1 MNVSSLKKYYR
12 SLGKNNMA
20 NYAGVIVDISLEK
33 LDRVFD
39 YKIPA
44 HLENVIRPGV
54 QVWIPFGMGNRKI
67 KGFVVSLSD
76 TCAYEES
83 KVKEISGVCEGA
95 IPVEGQLIELAA
107 WMRDRYGCTMNQAMK
122 TVIPVK
128 NKVKEQTKVLISLTA
143 DTGTVENYISANKR
157 CKARV
162 RVLQT
167 LATKGTLEKEKLL
180 EEAATTAATLKELQ
194 EAGLISLQSETIYR
208 LPKIARE
215 EKKNITLNTE
225 QQTILDT
232 FADDLAEGH
241 CCNYLLHGVTGSG
254 KTEVYMGMIAQVLE
268 GKKQAIVLIPEIALT
283 FQTVMRF
290 YGRFGEK
297 VSVIHSK
304 MSAGERYDQMERAKK
319 GEISIMIGPRSA
331 VFTPFQNLG
340 MIIIDEE
347 HEGSYKSETTPKYHA
362 REVAKKRC
370 EMSGATMVLGSA
382 TPSVES
388 YFKTCNGEMK
398 LLKLSNRINDQK
410 LADVQV
416 VDLRKEL
423 KEGNRSVI
431 SRRLHVQMQN
441 ALEKNQQ
448 IMLFLNRRGHTG
460 FISCRSCGKVL
471 KCPHCD
477 VSLTLHRDN
486 KMRCHYCGYEQYSVK
501 NCPECGS
508 PYIGGFR
515 AGTQAIEEV
524 VKKEF
529 PKARILRMDMDTTR
543 KKGNYEAI
551 LESFAKKEA
560 DILIGTQ
567 MIVKGH
573 DFPSVTLVG
582 VLLADLSLHASDYMA
597 AERTFQLLTQAVGRA
612 GRGND
617 PGNAVI
623 QTYQPEH
630 YAVQSAAAQNYES
643 FYELE
648 IAYRDLMSYPPM
660 SGMLAMLLQSED
672 QELLEAQAEKI
683 KTGILEMEI
692 PLLRVTGPTPAV
704 ISKLSDIYRR
714 VIYLKHEDTK
724 ELYRVREMIDL
735 AVKNE
740 TISKEIRVEFDENPL
755 YAY

>member
-1 MNVSSLKKYYR
+1 
-12 SLGKNNMA
+12 MA
-20 NYAGVIVDISLEK
+20 KYAGVIVDISLEK

-39 YKIPA
+39 YKVPA
-44 HLENVIRPGV
+44 YLEGILHPGM
-54 QVWIPFGMGNRKI
+54 QVWIPFGNGNRRI
-67 KGFVVSLSD
+67 KGFVVSLAD
-76 TCAYEES
+76 TCSYEEY
-83 KVKEISGVCEGA
+83 KVKELLGVCEGA
-95 IPVEGQLIELAA
+95 ISVEGQLIELAA
-107 WMRDRYGCTMNQAMK
+107 WMRERYGCTMNQAMK
-122 TVIPVK
+122 TVLPVK
-128 NKVKEQTKVLISLTA
+128 NKVKEKTKVLVSLNIDKTA
-143 DTGTVENYISANKR
+143 VDEYAEKNKR
-157 CKARV
+157 AKARI

-167 LATKGTLEKEKLL
+167 LLEKGTLEKDKLL
-180 EEAATTAATLKELQ
+180 EEASTTGATLKELQ
-194 EAGLISLQSETIYR
+194 EAGLLSLQSETIYR

-215 EKKNITLNTE
+215 EKKEIILNQN
-225 QQTILDT
+225 QQTILDN
-232 FADDLAEGH
+232 FRQDFAEGR
-241 CCNYLLHGVTGSG
+241 CENYLLHGVTGSG
-254 KTEVYMGMIAQVLE
+254 KTEVYMGMLENVLNS
-268 GKKQAIVLIPEIALT
+268 GKQAIVLIPEIALT

-290 YGRFGEK
+290 YGRFGDK

-304 MSAGERYDQMERAKK
+304 MSAGERYDQMERAKR

-331 VFTPFQNLG
+331 VFTPFSNLG

-347 HEGSYKSETTPKYHA
+347 HEGSYKSETNPKYHA

-370 EMSGATMVLGSA
+370 EMSPASLVLGSA
-382 TPSVES
+382 TPSIES
-388 YFKTCNGEMK
+388 YFKASCGEYK
-398 LLKLSNRINDQK
+398 LLKLPNRINDLN
-410 LADVQV
+410 LAAVQV
-416 VDLRKEL
+416 VDLRQEL

-431 SRRLHVQMQN
+431 SRALRKQMQE
-441 ALEKNQQ
+441 ALDKNQQ

-460 FISCRSCGKVL
+460 FISCRSCGHVL

-477 VSLTLHRDN
+477 VSLTLHKDGR
-486 KMRCHYCGYEQYSVK
+486 MRCHYCGYEQTTVK

-524 VKKEF
+524 VRKEF
-529 PKARILRMDMDTTR
+529 PDAKILRMDMDTTR
-543 KKGNYEAI
+543 KKGSYEAI
-551 LESFAKKEA
+551 LESFSKKEA

-573 DFPSVTLVG
+573 DFPAVTLVG

-612 GRGND
+612 GRGNL

-630 YAVQSAAAQNYES
+630 YAVQRAAAQDYEG
-643 FYELE
+643 FYDLE

-660 SGMLAMLLQSED
+660 SGMLAMLLQGADED
-672 QELLEAQAEKI
+672 ILEAESEKI
-683 KTGILEMEI
+683 KTMILEMDI

-704 ISKLSDIYRR
+704 ISKISDIYRR
-714 VIYLKHEDTK
+714 VIYLKHEDVK
-724 ELYRVREMIDL
+724 ELYCVREMIDE

-740 TISKEIRVEFDENPL
+740 TISKEIRVEYDENPL

>member
-1 MNVSSLKKYYR
+1 
-12 SLGKNNMA
+12 MA
-20 NYAGVIVDISLEK
+20 KYAGVIVDISLEK

-39 YKIPA
+39 YKVPA
-44 HLENVIRPGV
+44 YLEGILHPGM
-54 QVWIPFGMGNRKI
+54 QVWIPFGNGNRRI
-67 KGFVVSLSD
+67 KGFVVSLAD
-76 TCAYEES
+76 TCSYEEY
-83 KVKEISGVCEGA
+83 KVKELLGVCEGA
-95 IPVEGQLIELAA
+95 ISVEGQLIELAA
-107 WMRDRYGCTMNQAMK
+107 WMRERYGCTMNQAMK
-122 TVIPVK
+122 TVLPVK
-128 NKVKEQTKVLISLTA
+128 NKVKEQTKVLVSLNIDKTA
-143 DTGTVENYISANKR
+143 VDEYAEKNKR
-157 CKARV
+157 AKARI

-167 LATKGTLEKEKLL
+167 LLEKGTLEKDKLL
-180 EEAATTAATLKELQ
+180 EEASTTGATLKELQ
-194 EAGLISLQSETIYR
+194 EAGLLSLQSETIYR

-215 EKKNITLNTE
+215 EKQEIILNQN
-225 QQTILDT
+225 QQTILDN
-232 FADDLAEGH
+232 FRQDFAEGR
-241 CCNYLLHGVTGSG
+241 CENYLLHGVTGSG
-254 KTEVYMGMIAQVLE
+254 KTEVYMGMLENVLNS
-268 GKKQAIVLIPEIALT
+268 GKQAIVLIPEIALT

-290 YGRFGEK
+290 YGRFGDK

-304 MSAGERYDQMERAKK
+304 MSAGDRYDQMERAKR

-331 VFTPFQNLG
+331 VFTPFSNLG

-347 HEGSYKSETTPKYHA
+347 HEGSYKSETNPKYHA

-370 EMSGATMVLGSA
+370 EMSHASLVLGSA
-382 TPSVES
+382 TPSIES
-388 YFKTCNGEMK
+388 YFKASCGEYK
-398 LLKLSNRINDQK
+398 LLKLPNRINDLN
-410 LADVQV
+410 LAAVQV
-416 VDLRKEL
+416 VDLRQEL

-431 SRRLHVQMQN
+431 SRALRKQMQE
-441 ALEKNQQ
+441 ALDKNQQ

-460 FISCRSCGKVL
+460 FISCRSCGHVL

-477 VSLTLHRDN
+477 VSLTLHKDGR
-486 KMRCHYCGYEQYSVK
+486 MRCHYCGYEQTTVK

-524 VKKEF
+524 VRKEF
-529 PKARILRMDMDTTR
+529 PDAKILRMDMDTTR
-543 KKGNYEAI
+543 KKGSYEAI
-551 LESFAKKEA
+551 LESFSKKEA

-573 DFPSVTLVG
+573 DFPAVTLVG

-612 GRGND
+612 GRGNL

-630 YAVQSAAAQNYES
+630 YAVQRAAAQDYEG
-643 FYELE
+643 FYDLE

-660 SGMLAMLLQSED
+660 SGMLAMLLQGADED
-672 QELLEAQAEKI
+672 ILEAESEKI
-683 KTGILEMEI
+683 KTMILEMDI

-704 ISKLSDIYRR
+704 ISKISDIYRR
-714 VIYLKHEDTK
+714 VIYLKHEDVK
-724 ELYRVREMIDL
+724 ELYCVREMIDE

-740 TISKEIRVEFDENPL
+740 TISKEIRVEYDENPL

>member
-1 MNVSSLKKYYR
+1 
-12 SLGKNNMA
+12 MA
-20 NYAGVIVDISLEK
+20 KYAGVIVDISLEK

-39 YKIPA
+39 YKVPA
-44 HLENVIRPGV
+44 YLEGILHPGM
-54 QVWIPFGMGNRKI
+54 QVWIPFGNGNRRI

-76 TCAYEES
+76 TCSYEEY
-83 KVKEISGVCEGA
+83 KVKELLGVCEGA
-95 IPVEGQLIELAA
+95 ISVEGQLIELAA
-107 WMRDRYGCTMNQAMK
+107 WMRERYGCTMNQAMK
-122 TVIPVK
+122 TVLPVK
-128 NKVKEQTKVLISLTA
+128 NKVKEKTKVLVSLNIDKTA
-143 DTGTVENYISANKR
+143 VDEYAEKNKR
-157 CKARV
+157 AKARI

-167 LATKGTLEKEKLL
+167 LLEKGTLEKDKLL
-180 EEAATTAATLKELQ
+180 EEASTTGATLKELQ
-194 EAGLISLQSETIYR
+194 EAGLLSLQSETIYR

-215 EKKNITLNTE
+215 EKQEIILNQN
-225 QQTILDT
+225 QQTILDN
-232 FADDLAEGH
+232 FRQDFAEGR
-241 CCNYLLHGVTGSG
+241 CENYLLHGVTGSG
-254 KTEVYMGMIAQVLE
+254 KTEVYMGMLENVLNS
-268 GKKQAIVLIPEIALT
+268 GKQAIVLIPEIALT

-290 YGRFGEK
+290 YGRFGDK

-304 MSAGERYDQMERAKK
+304 MSAGERYDQMERAKR

-331 VFTPFQNLG
+331 VFTPFSNLG

-347 HEGSYKSETTPKYHA
+347 HEGSYKSETNPKYHA

-370 EMSGATMVLGSA
+370 EMSHASLVLGSA
-382 TPSVES
+382 TPSIES
-388 YFKTCNGEMK
+388 YFKASCGEYK
-398 LLKLSNRINDQK
+398 LLKLPNRINDLN
-410 LADVQV
+410 LAAVQV
-416 VDLRKEL
+416 VDLRQEL

-431 SRRLHVQMQN
+431 SRALRKQMQE
-441 ALEKNQQ
+441 ALDKNQQ

-460 FISCRSCGKVL
+460 FISCRSCGHVL

-477 VSLTLHRDN
+477 VSLTLHKDGR
-486 KMRCHYCGYEQYSVK
+486 MRCHYCGYEQTTVK

-524 VKKEF
+524 VRKEF
-529 PKARILRMDMDTTR
+529 PDAKILRMDMDTTR
-543 KKGNYEAI
+543 KKGSYEAI
-551 LESFAKKEA
+551 LESFSKKEV

-573 DFPSVTLVG
+573 DFPAVTLVG

-612 GRGND
+612 GRGNL

-630 YAVQSAAAQNYES
+630 YAVQRAAAQDYEG
-643 FYELE
+643 FYDLE

-660 SGMLAMLLQSED
+660 SGMLAMLLQGADED
-672 QELLEAQAEKI
+672 ILEAESEKI
-683 KTGILEMEI
+683 KTMILEMDI

-704 ISKLSDIYRR
+704 ISKISDIYRR
-714 VIYLKHEDTK
+714 VIYLKHEDVK
-724 ELYRVREMIDL
+724 ELYCVREMIDE

-740 TISKEIRVEFDENPL
+740 TISKEIRVEYDENPL

>member
-1 MNVSSLKKYYR
+1 
-12 SLGKNNMA
+12 MA

-44 HLENVIRPGV
+44 SLEEIIHPGV

-76 TCAYEES
+76 TCNYEEC
-83 KVKEISGVCEGA
+83 KVKEILGICEGA

-107 WMRDRYGCTMNQAMK
+107 WMRERYGTTMNQAMK
-122 TVIPVK
+122 TVLPVK
-128 NKVKEQTKVLISLTA
+128 NKVKEQTKVLVRLAA
-143 DTGTVENYISANKR
+143 DAEAVNQYQMLNKR
-157 CKARV
+157 CKARI
-162 RVLQT
+162 RVLQI
-167 LATKGTLEKEKLL
+167 LVEKGILEKEKLL
-180 EEAATTAATLKELQ
+180 EAAATSAATLKELQ
-194 EAGLISLQSETIYR
+194 DAGMIFLESETIYR
-208 LPKIARE
+208 LPKIAKE
-215 EKKNITLNTE
+215 EKKNIVLNS
-225 QQTILDT
+225 QQLTILDV
-232 FADDLAEGH
+232 FRKDREKGN
-241 CCNYLLHGVTGSG
+241 CCNYLIHGVTGSG
-254 KTEVYMGMIAQVLE
+254 KTEVYMGMLEMVLNA
-268 GKKQAIVLIPEIALT
+268 GKQAIVLIPEIALT
-283 FQTVMRF
+283 YQTVMRF
-290 YGRFGEK
+290 YARFGEQ
-297 VSVIHSK
+297 VSVLHSK

-331 VFTPFQNLG
+331 VFTPFLNLG

-347 HEGSYKSETTPKYHA
+347 HENSYKSETMPKYHA

-370 EMSGATMVLGSA
+370 EMCDASLVLGSA

-388 YFKTCNGEMK
+388 YFKAGCGEYK
-398 LLKLSNRINDQK
+398 LLKLTNRINDLK

-423 KEGNRSVI
+423 KEGNRSVL
-431 SRRLHVQMQN
+431 SRNLKAQMQN

-448 IMLFLNRRGHTG
+448 VMLFLNRRGHTG
-460 FISCRSCGKVL
+460 FISCRSCGHVL

-477 VSLTLHRDN
+477 VSLTYHKDGR
-486 KMRCHYCGYEQYSVK
+486 MRCHYCGYEQLSVK

-515 AGTQAIEEV
+515 AGTQSIEEV

-529 PKARILRMDMDTTR
+529 PEAKILRMDTDTTR
-543 KKGNYEAI
+543 KKGSYEAI
-551 LESFAKKEA
+551 LESFGKREA

-573 DFPSVTLVG
+573 DFPNVTVVG
-582 VLLADLSLHASDYMA
+582 VLLADLSLHGADYMA

-612 GRGND
+612 GRGAV
-617 PGNAVI
+617 PGGAVI

-630 YAVQSAAAQNYES
+630 YAVQSAAVQDYEA

-660 SGMLAMLLQSED
+660 SGMMAVLLQSAEE
-672 QELLEAQAEKI
+672 ELLEAEAEKI
-683 KTGILEMEI
+683 KTEIMEMDI

-704 ISKLSDIYRR
+704 ISKISDIYRR
-714 VIYLKHEDTK
+714 VIYLKHEDAK
-724 ELYRVREMIDL
+724 ELYRVREMIDE

-740 TISKEIRVEFDENPL
+740 TIRKEIRVEFDENPL

>member
-1 MNVSSLKKYYR
+1 
-12 SLGKNNMA
+12 MA
-20 NYAGVIVDISLEK
+20 KYAGVIVDISLEK

-39 YKIPA
+39 YKVPA
-44 HLENVIRPGV
+44 YLEGILHPGM
-54 QVWIPFGMGNRKI
+54 QVWIPFGNGNRRI
-67 KGFVVSLSD
+67 KGFVVSLAD
-76 TCAYEES
+76 TCSYEES
-83 KVKEISGVCEGA
+83 KVKELLGVCEGA
-95 IPVEGQLIELAA
+95 ISVEGQLIELAA
-107 WMRDRYGCTMNQAMK
+107 WMRERYGCTMNQAMK
-122 TVIPVK
+122 TVLPVK
-128 NKVKEQTKVLISLTA
+128 NKVKEQTKVLVSLNIDKTA
-143 DTGTVENYISANKR
+143 VDEYAEKNKR
-157 CKARV
+157 AKARI

-167 LATKGTLEKEKLL
+167 LLEKGTLEKDKLL
-180 EEAATTAATLKELQ
+180 EEASTTGATLKELQ
-194 EAGLISLQSETIYR
+194 EAGLLSLQSETIYR

-215 EKKNITLNTE
+215 EKKEIILNQN
-225 QQTILDT
+225 QQTILDN
-232 FADDLAEGH
+232 FRQDFAEGR
-241 CCNYLLHGVTGSG
+241 CENYLLHGVTGSG
-254 KTEVYMGMIAQVLE
+254 KTEVYMGMLENVLNS
-268 GKKQAIVLIPEIALT
+268 GKQAIVLIPEIALT

-290 YGRFGEK
+290 YGRFGDK

-304 MSAGERYDQMERAKK
+304 MSAGERYDQMERAKR

-331 VFTPFQNLG
+331 VFTPFSNLG

-347 HEGSYKSETTPKYHA
+347 HEGSYKSETNPKYHA

-370 EMSGATMVLGSA
+370 EMSHASLVLGSA
-382 TPSVES
+382 TPSIES
-388 YFKTCNGEMK
+388 YFKASCGEYK
-398 LLKLSNRINDQK
+398 LLKLPNRINDLN
-410 LADVQV
+410 LAAVQV
-416 VDLRKEL
+416 VDLRQEL

-431 SRRLHVQMQN
+431 SRALRKQMQE
-441 ALEKNQQ
+441 ALDKNQQ

-460 FISCRSCGKVL
+460 FISCRSCGHVL

-477 VSLTLHRDN
+477 VSLTLHKDGR
-486 KMRCHYCGYEQYSVK
+486 MRCHYCGYEQTTVK

-524 VKKEF
+524 VRKEF
-529 PKARILRMDMDTTR
+529 PDAKILRMDMDTTR
-543 KKGNYEAI
+543 KKGSYEAI
-551 LESFAKKEA
+551 LESFSKKEA

-573 DFPSVTLVG
+573 DFPAVTLVG

-612 GRGND
+612 GRGNL

-630 YAVQSAAAQNYES
+630 YAVQRAAAQDYEG
-643 FYELE
+643 FYDLE

-660 SGMLAMLLQSED
+660 SGMLAMLLQGADED
-672 QELLEAQAEKI
+672 ILEAESEKI
-683 KTGILEMEI
+683 KTMILEMDI

-704 ISKLSDIYRR
+704 ISKISDIYRR
-714 VIYLKHEDTK
+714 VIYLKHEDVK
-724 ELYRVREMIDL
+724 ELYCVREMIDE

-740 TISKEIRVEFDENPL
+740 TISKEIRVEYDENPL

>member
-1 MNVSSLKKYYR
+1 
-12 SLGKNNMA
+12 MA
-20 NYAGVIVDISLEK
+20 KYAGVIVDISLEK

-39 YKIPA
+39 YKVPA
-44 HLENVIRPGV
+44 YLEGILHPGM
-54 QVWIPFGMGNRKI
+54 QVWIPFGNGNRRI

-76 TCAYEES
+76 TCSYEEY
-83 KVKEISGVCEGA
+83 KVKELLGVCEGA
-95 IPVEGQLIELAA
+95 ISVEGQLIELAA
-107 WMRDRYGCTMNQAMK
+107 WMRERYGCTMNQAMK
-122 TVIPVK
+122 TVLPVK
-128 NKVKEQTKVLISLTA
+128 NKVKEKTKVLVSLNIDKTA
-143 DTGTVENYISANKR
+143 VDEYAEKNKR
-157 CKARV
+157 AKARI

-167 LATKGTLEKEKLL
+167 LLEKGTLEKDKLL
-180 EEAATTAATLKELQ
+180 EEASTTGATLKELQ
-194 EAGLISLQSETIYR
+194 EAGLLSLQSETIYR

-215 EKKNITLNTE
+215 EKQEIILNQN
-225 QQTILDT
+225 QQTILDN
-232 FADDLAEGH
+232 FRQDFAEGR
-241 CCNYLLHGVTGSG
+241 CENYLLHGVTGSG
-254 KTEVYMGMIAQVLE
+254 KTEVYMGMLENVLNS
-268 GKKQAIVLIPEIALT
+268 GKQAIVLIPEIALT

-290 YGRFGEK
+290 YGRFGDK

-304 MSAGERYDQMERAKK
+304 MSAGERYDQMERAKR

-331 VFTPFQNLG
+331 VFTPFSNLG

-347 HEGSYKSETTPKYHA
+347 HEGSYKSETNPKYHA

-370 EMSGATMVLGSA
+370 EMSRASLVLGSA
-382 TPSVES
+382 TPSIES
-388 YFKTCNGEMK
+388 YFKASCGEYK
-398 LLKLSNRINDQK
+398 LLKLPNRINDLN
-410 LADVQV
+410 LAAVQV
-416 VDLRKEL
+416 VDLRQEL

-431 SRRLHVQMQN
+431 SRALRKQMQE
-441 ALEKNQQ
+441 ALDKNQQ

-460 FISCRSCGKVL
+460 FISCRSCGHVL

-477 VSLTLHRDN
+477 VSLTLHKDGR
-486 KMRCHYCGYEQYSVK
+486 MRCHYCGYEQTTVK

-524 VKKEF
+524 VRKEF
-529 PKARILRMDMDTTR
+529 PDAKILRMDMDTTR
-543 KKGNYEAI
+543 KKGSYEAI
-551 LESFAKKEA
+551 LESFSKKEA

-573 DFPSVTLVG
+573 DFPAVTLVG

-612 GRGND
+612 GRGNL

-630 YAVQSAAAQNYES
+630 YAVQRAAAQDYEG
-643 FYELE
+643 FYDLE

-660 SGMLAMLLQSED
+660 SGMLAMLLQGADED
-672 QELLEAQAEKI
+672 ILEAESEKI
-683 KTGILEMEI
+683 KTMILEMDI

-704 ISKLSDIYRR
+704 ISKISDIYRR
-714 VIYLKHEDTK
+714 VIYLKHEDVK
-724 ELYRVREMIDL
+724 ELYCVREMIDE

>member
-1 MNVSSLKKYYR
+1 
-12 SLGKNNMA
+12 MA
-20 NYAGVIVDISLEK
+20 KYAGVIVDISLEK

-39 YKIPA
+39 YKIPV
-44 HLENVIRPGV
+44 HLEGTLHPGM
-54 QVWIPFGMGNRKI
+54 QVWIPFGMGNRRI
-67 KGFVVSLSD
+67 KGFIVSLSD
-76 TCAYEES
+76 TCSYEES
-83 KVKEISGVCEGA
+83 KVKELSGVCEGA

-107 WMRDRYGCTMNQAMK
+107 WMRERYGCTMNQAMK
-122 TVIPVK
+122 TVLPVK
-128 NKVKEQTKVLISLTA
+128 NKVKEQTKVLVSLNIEKDA
-143 DTGTVENYISANKR
+143 VNEYAEQNKR
-157 CKARV
+157 AKARI
-162 RVLQT
+162 RVLQR
-167 LATKGTLEKEKLL
+167 LLEKGTLEKERLL
-180 EEAATTAATLKELQ
+180 EEASTTAATLKELQ

-215 EKKNITLNTE
+215 EKKEITLNQN

-232 FADDLAEGH
+232 FRQDFAEGR
-241 CCNYLLHGVTGSG
+241 CENYLLHGVTGSG
-254 KTEVYMGMIAQVLE
+254 KTEVYMGMLEMVLSA
-268 GKKQAIVLIPEIALT
+268 GKQAIVLIPEIALT

-290 YGRFGEK
+290 YGRFGDK

-304 MSAGERYDQMERAKK
+304 MSAGERYDQMERAKR

-331 VFTPFQNLG
+331 VFTPFSQLG

-347 HEGSYKSETTPKYHA
+347 HEGSYKSEITPKYQA

-370 EMSGATMVLGSA
+370 EMSQASLVLGSA
-382 TPSVES
+382 TPSIES
-388 YFKTCNGEMK
+388 YFKASCGELK
-398 LLKLSNRINDQK
+398 LLKLPNRINDLK
-410 LADVQV
+410 LAAVQV
-416 VDLRKEL
+416 VDLRTEL

-431 SRRLHVQMQN
+431 SRTLKAQMQE
-441 ALEKNQQ
+441 ALDKNQQ
-448 IMLFLNRRGHTG
+448 MMLFLNRRGHTG
-460 FISCRSCGKVL
+460 FISCRSCGHVL

-477 VSLTLHRDN
+477 VSLTLHKDG
-486 KMRCHYCGYEQYSVK
+486 KMRCHYCGYEQFGVK

-529 PKARILRMDMDTTR
+529 PNARILRMDMDTTR
-543 KKGNYEAI
+543 KKGSYEAI
-551 LESFAKKEA
+551 LESFAKREA

-573 DFPSVTLVG
+573 DFPAVTLVG
-582 VLLADLSLHASDYMA
+582 VLLADLSLHVSDYMA
-597 AERTFQLLTQAVGRA
+597 AERTFQLLAQAVGRA
-612 GRGND
+612 GRGNM

-630 YAVQSAAAQNYES
+630 YAVQSAAAQDYEG

-660 SGMLAMLLQSED
+660 SGMLAMLLQGADEV
-672 QELLEAQAEKI
+672 LLEEEAEKV
-683 KTGILEMEI
+683 KTMILEMDI

-704 ISKLSDIYRR
+704 ISKISDIYRR

-724 ELYRVREMIDL
+724 ELYRVREMLDE

-740 TISKEIRVEFDENPL
+740 TIRKEIRVEFDENPL

>member
-1 MNVSSLKKYYR
+1 
-12 SLGKNNMA
+12 MA
-20 NYAGVIVDISLEK
+20 KYAGVIVDISLEK

-39 YKIPA
+39 YKVPA
-44 HLENVIRPGV
+44 YLEGILHPGM
-54 QVWIPFGMGNRKI
+54 QVWIPFGNGNRRI

-76 TCAYEES
+76 TCSYEEY
-83 KVKEISGVCEGA
+83 KVKELLGVCEGA
-95 IPVEGQLIELAA
+95 ISVEGQLIELAA
-107 WMRDRYGCTMNQAMK
+107 WMRERYGCTMNQAMK
-122 TVIPVK
+122 TVLPVK
-128 NKVKEQTKVLISLTA
+128 NKVKEQTKVLVSLNIDKTA
-143 DTGTVENYISANKR
+143 VDEYAEKNKR
-157 CKARV
+157 AKARI

-167 LATKGTLEKEKLL
+167 LLEKGTLEKDKLL
-180 EEAATTAATLKELQ
+180 EEASTTGATLKELQ
-194 EAGLISLQSETIYR
+194 EAGLLSLQSETIYR

-215 EKKNITLNTE
+215 EKQEIILNQN
-225 QQTILDT
+225 QQTILDN
-232 FADDLAEGH
+232 FRQDFAEGR
-241 CCNYLLHGVTGSG
+241 CENYLLHGVTGSG
-254 KTEVYMGMIAQVLE
+254 KTEVYMGMLENVLNS
-268 GKKQAIVLIPEIALT
+268 GKQAIVLIPEIALT

-290 YGRFGEK
+290 YGRFGDK

-304 MSAGERYDQMERAKK
+304 MSAGERYDQMERAKR

-331 VFTPFQNLG
+331 VFTPFSNLG

-347 HEGSYKSETTPKYHA
+347 HEGSYKSETNPKYHA

-370 EMSGATMVLGSA
+370 EMSHASLVLGSA
-382 TPSVES
+382 TPSIES
-388 YFKTCNGEMK
+388 YFKASCGEYK
-398 LLKLSNRINDQK
+398 LLKLPNRINDLN
-410 LADVQV
+410 LAAVQV
-416 VDLRKEL
+416 VDLRQEL

-431 SRRLHVQMQN
+431 SRALRKQMQE
-441 ALEKNQQ
+441 ALDKNQQ

-460 FISCRSCGKVL
+460 FISCRSCGHVL

-477 VSLTLHRDN
+477 VSLTLHKDGR
-486 KMRCHYCGYEQYSVK
+486 MRCHYCGYEQTTVK

-524 VKKEF
+524 VRKEF
-529 PKARILRMDMDTTR
+529 PDAKILRMDMDTTR
-543 KKGNYEAI
+543 KKGSYEAI
-551 LESFAKKEA
+551 LESFSKKEA

-573 DFPSVTLVG
+573 DFPAVTLVG

-612 GRGND
+612 GRGNL

-630 YAVQSAAAQNYES
+630 YAVQRAAAQDYEG
-643 FYELE
+643 FYDLE

-660 SGMLAMLLQSED
+660 SGMLAMLLQGADED
-672 QELLEAQAEKI
+672 ILEAESEKI
-683 KTGILEMEI
+683 KTMILEMDI

-704 ISKLSDIYRR
+704 ISKISDIYRR
-714 VIYLKHEDTK
+714 VIYLKHEDVK
-724 ELYRVREMIDL
+724 ELYCVREMIDE

-740 TISKEIRVEFDENPL
+740 TISKEIRVEYDENPL

>member
-1 MNVSSLKKYYR
+1 
-12 SLGKNNMA
+12 MA

-44 HLENVIRPGV
+44 HLEEVVHPGV
-54 QVWIPFGMGNRKI
+54 PVWIPFGMGNRRI

-76 TCAYEES
+76 TCDYEECR
-83 KVKEISGVCEGA
+83 VKEIIGICEGV
-95 IPVEGQLIELAA
+95 IPVEGHLIELAA
-107 WMRDRYGCTMNQAMK
+107 WMREKYGCTMNQAMK

-128 NKVKEQTKVLISLTA
+128 NKVKEQRKVLISLNT
-143 DTGTVENYISANKR
+143 DKKIVENYINDNKR
-157 CKARV
+157 CKARI
-162 RVLQT
+162 RVLQILT
-167 LATKGTLEKEKLL
+167 LKGTLEKEKLL

-194 EAGLISLQSETIYR
+194 EAGLIFLQSETIYR

-215 EKKNITLNTE
+215 EKKNITLNKE

-232 FADDLAEGH
+232 FQSVYTQGICE
-241 CCNYLLHGVTGSG
+241 NYLIHGVTGSG
-254 KTEVYMGMIAQVLE
+254 KTEVYMRMLETVLKA
-268 GKKQAIVLIPEIALT
+268 GKQAIVLIPEIALT

-290 YGRFGEK
+290 YGRFGER
-297 VSVIHSK
+297 VSVMHSK

-319 GEISIMIGPRSA
+319 GEISVMIGPRSA
-331 VFTPFQNLG
+331 VFTPFSNLG

-370 EMSGATMVLGSA
+370 EMSGASLVLGSA
-382 TPSVES
+382 TPSIET
-388 YFKTCNGEMK
+388 YFKASCGELK
-398 LLKLSNRINDQK
+398 LLKLPNRIGDSR
-410 LADVQV
+410 LAAVQV

-431 SRRLHVQMQN
+431 SRTLRTQMQN
-441 ALEKNQQ
+441 ALDKNQQ

-460 FISCRSCGKVL
+460 FISCRSCGHVL

-486 KMRCHYCGYEQYSVK
+486 KMRCHYCGYEQPNVK

-529 PKARILRMDMDTTR
+529 PQARILRMDMDTTR
-543 KKGNYEAI
+543 KKGSYEAI

-573 DFPSVTLVG
+573 DFPDVTLVG
-582 VLLADLSLHASDYMA
+582 VLLADLSLHTSDYMA

-612 GRGND
+612 GRGKV

-630 YAVQSAAAQNYES
+630 YAVQSAASQNYES

-660 SGMLAMLLQSED
+660 SGMLAMLLQAED
-672 QELLEAQAEKI
+672 EALLENEAEKI
-683 KTGILEMEI
+683 KTSILEMEI

-724 ELYRVREMIDL
+724 ELYKVREMIDE
-735 AVKNE
+735 AVKCE
-740 TISKEIRVEFDENPL
+740 KIRKEIRVEFDENPL

>member
-1 MNVSSLKKYYR
+1 
-12 SLGKNNMA
+12 MA
-20 NYAGVIVDISLEK
+20 KYAGVIVDISLEK

-39 YKIPA
+39 YKVPA
-44 HLENVIRPGV
+44 YLEGILHPGM
-54 QVWIPFGMGNRKI
+54 QVWIPFGNGNRRI
-67 KGFVVSLSD
+67 KGFVVSLAD
-76 TCAYEES
+76 TCSYEEY
-83 KVKEISGVCEGA
+83 KVKELLGVCEGA
-95 IPVEGQLIELAA
+95 ISVEGQLIELAA
-107 WMRDRYGCTMNQAMK
+107 WMRERYGCTMNQAMK
-122 TVIPVK
+122 TVLPVK
-128 NKVKEQTKVLISLTA
+128 NKVKEKTKVLVSLNIDKTA
-143 DTGTVENYISANKR
+143 VDEYAEKNKR
-157 CKARV
+157 AKARI

-167 LATKGTLEKEKLL
+167 LLEKGTLEKDKLL
-180 EEAATTAATLKELQ
+180 EEASTTGATLKELQ
-194 EAGLISLQSETIYR
+194 EAGLLSLQSETIYR

-215 EKKNITLNTE
+215 EKQEIILNQN
-225 QQTILDT
+225 QQTILDN
-232 FADDLAEGH
+232 FRQDFAEGR
-241 CCNYLLHGVTGSG
+241 CENYLLHGVTGSG
-254 KTEVYMGMIAQVLE
+254 KTEVYMGMLENVLNS
-268 GKKQAIVLIPEIALT
+268 GKQAIVLIPEIALT

-290 YGRFGEK
+290 YGRFGDK

-304 MSAGERYDQMERAKK
+304 MSAGERYDQMERAKR

-331 VFTPFQNLG
+331 VFTPFSNLG

-347 HEGSYKSETTPKYHA
+347 HEGSYKSETNPKYHA

-370 EMSGATMVLGSA
+370 EMSPASLVLGSA
-382 TPSVES
+382 TPSIES
-388 YFKTCNGEMK
+388 YFKASCGEYK
-398 LLKLSNRINDQK
+398 LLKLPNRINDLN
-410 LADVQV
+410 LAAVQV
-416 VDLRKEL
+416 VDLRQEL

-431 SRRLHVQMQN
+431 SRALRKQMQE
-441 ALEKNQQ
+441 ALDKNQQ

-460 FISCRSCGKVL
+460 FISCRSCGHVL

-477 VSLTLHRDN
+477 VSLTLHKDGR
-486 KMRCHYCGYEQYSVK
+486 MRCHYCGYEQTTVK

-524 VKKEF
+524 VRKEF
-529 PKARILRMDMDTTR
+529 PDAKILRMDMDTTR
-543 KKGNYEAI
+543 KKGSYEAI
-551 LESFAKKEA
+551 LESFSKKEA

-573 DFPSVTLVG
+573 DFPAVTLVG

-612 GRGND
+612 GRGNL

-630 YAVQSAAAQNYES
+630 YAVQRAAAQDYEG
-643 FYELE
+643 FYDLE

-660 SGMLAMLLQSED
+660 SGMLAMLLQGADED
-672 QELLEAQAEKI
+672 ILEAESEKI
-683 KTGILEMEI
+683 KTMILEMDI

-704 ISKLSDIYRR
+704 ISKISDIYRR
-714 VIYLKHEDTK
+714 VIYLKHEDVK
-724 ELYRVREMIDL
+724 ELYCVREMIDE

>member
-1 MNVSSLKKYYR
+1 
-12 SLGKNNMA
+12 MA
-20 NYAGVIVDISLEK
+20 KYAGVIVDISLEK

-39 YKIPA
+39 YKVPA
-44 HLENVIRPGV
+44 YLEGILHPGM
-54 QVWIPFGMGNRKI
+54 QVWIPFGNGNRRI

-76 TCAYEES
+76 TCSYEEY
-83 KVKEISGVCEGA
+83 KVKELLGVCEGA
-95 IPVEGQLIELAA
+95 ISVEGQLIELAA
-107 WMRDRYGCTMNQAMK
+107 WMRERYGCTMNQAMK
-122 TVIPVK
+122 TVLPVK
-128 NKVKEQTKVLISLTA
+128 NKVKEKTKVLVSLNIDKTA
-143 DTGTVENYISANKR
+143 VDEYAEKNKR
-157 CKARV
+157 AKARI

-167 LATKGTLEKEKLL
+167 LLEKGTLEKDKLL
-180 EEAATTAATLKELQ
+180 EEASTTGATLKELQ
-194 EAGLISLQSETIYR
+194 EAGLLSLQSETIYR

-215 EKKNITLNTE
+215 EKQEIILNQN
-225 QQTILDT
+225 QQTILDN
-232 FADDLAEGH
+232 FRQDFAEGR
-241 CCNYLLHGVTGSG
+241 CENYLLHGVTGSG
-254 KTEVYMGMIAQVLE
+254 KTEVYMGMLENVLNS
-268 GKKQAIVLIPEIALT
+268 GKQAIVLIPEIALT

-290 YGRFGEK
+290 YGRFGDK

-304 MSAGERYDQMERAKK
+304 MSAGERYDQMERAKR

-331 VFTPFQNLG
+331 VFTPFSNLG

-347 HEGSYKSETTPKYHA
+347 HEGSYKSETNPKYHA

-370 EMSGATMVLGSA
+370 EMSPASLVLGSA
-382 TPSVES
+382 TPSIES
-388 YFKTCNGEMK
+388 YFKASCGEYK
-398 LLKLSNRINDQK
+398 LLKLPNRINDLN
-410 LADVQV
+410 LAAVQV
-416 VDLRKEL
+416 VDLRQEL

-431 SRRLHVQMQN
+431 SRALRKQMQE
-441 ALEKNQQ
+441 ALDKNQQ

-460 FISCRSCGKVL
+460 FISCRSCGHVL

-477 VSLTLHRDN
+477 VSLTLHKDGR
-486 KMRCHYCGYEQYSVK
+486 MRCHYCGYEQTTVK

-524 VKKEF
+524 VRKEF
-529 PKARILRMDMDTTR
+529 PDAKILRMDMDTTR
-543 KKGNYEAI
+543 KKGSYEAI
-551 LESFAKKEA
+551 LESFSKKEA

-573 DFPSVTLVG
+573 DFPAVTLVG

-612 GRGND
+612 GRGNL

-630 YAVQSAAAQNYES
+630 YAVQRAAAQDYEG
-643 FYELE
+643 FYDLE

-660 SGMLAMLLQSED
+660 SGMLAMLLQGADED
-672 QELLEAQAEKI
+672 ILEAESEKI
-683 KTGILEMEI
+683 KTMILEMDI

-704 ISKLSDIYRR
+704 ISKISDIYRR
-714 VIYLKHEDTK
+714 VIYLKHEDVK
-724 ELYRVREMIDL
+724 ELYCVREMIDE

-740 TISKEIRVEFDENPL
+740 TISKEIRVEYDENPL

>member
-1 MNVSSLKKYYR
+1 
-12 SLGKNNMA
+12 MA

-44 HLENVIRPGV
+44 HLEEVIKPGV
-54 QVWIPFGMGNRKI
+54 PVWIPFGMGNRRI
-67 KGFVVSLSD
+67 KGFVVNVSD
-76 TCAYEES
+76 QCAYEAD
-83 KVKEISGVCEGA
+83 KVKELLGVCEGA
-95 IPVEGQLIELAA
+95 IPVEGQLIDLAA

-122 TVIPVK
+122 TVLPVK
-128 NKVKEQTKVLISLTA
+128 QKVKEQTKVLVSLS
-143 DTGTVENYISANKR
+143 VSPENAALYIEENKR
-157 CKARV
+157 AKARI
-162 RVLQT
+162 RVISVLC
-167 LATKGTLEKEKLL
+167 AHGALEKEKLL
-180 EEAATTAATLKELQ
+180 EMAETTSATLKELQ
-194 EAGLISLQSETIYR
+194 QIGIILMESETVYR

-215 EKKNITLNTE
+215 EKKQITLNQE
-225 QQTILDT
+225 QQNVLDS
-232 FADDLAEGH
+232 FRKDYEEGNRK
-241 CCNYLLHGVTGSG
+241 NYLLHGVTGSG
-254 KTEVYMGMIAQVLE
+254 KTEVYMGMIEKVLQS
-268 GKKQAIVLIPEIALT
+268 GKQAIVLIPEIALT

-319 GEISIMIGPRSA
+319 GEISVMIGPRSA
-331 VFTPFQNLG
+331 VFTPFSNLG

-347 HEGSYKSETTPKYHA
+347 HEGSYKSETNPKYHA
-362 REVAKKRC
+362 REVAAYRC
-370 EMSGATMVLGSA
+370 EKAGGVLVLGSA

-388 YFKTCNGEMK
+388 YFGASAGRYQ
-398 LLKLSNRINDQK
+398 LLKLSNRINDLK

-416 VDLRKEL
+416 VDLRTEL

-431 SRRLHVQMQN
+431 SRTLKAQMQE
-441 ALEKNQQ
+441 ALEKKQQ

-460 FISCRSCGKVL
+460 FISCRSCGHVL

-477 VSLTLHRDN
+477 VSLTLHKDGR
-486 KMRCHYCGYEQYSVK
+486 MRCHYCGFEQMSVK
-501 NCPECGS
+501 TCPECQS

-529 PKARILRMDMDTTR
+529 PEARILRMDMDTTR
-543 KKGNYEAI
+543 KKGSYEAI
-551 LESFAKKEA
+551 LDSFAKKEA

-573 DFPSVTLVG
+573 DFPSVTVVG
-582 VLLADLSLHASDYMA
+582 VLLADLSLHSSDYMA

-612 GRGND
+612 GRGNL

-630 YAVQSAAAQNYES
+630 YAVQAAKRQSYEE

-660 SGMLAMLLQSED
+660 SGMMAMLLQSADET
-672 QELLEAQAEKI
+672 LLETEAEKI
-683 KTGILEMEI
+683 KQQILQMDI
-692 PLLRVTGPTPAV
+692 PLLRLTGPTPAV
-704 ISKLSDIYRR
+704 ISKISDIYRR
-714 VIYLKHEDTK
+714 VIYLKHEDEK
-724 ELYRVREMIDL
+724 LLYRVREAVDA

-740 TISKEIRVEFDENPL
+740 EISKEIRVEFDENPL

>member
-1 MNVSSLKKYYR
+1 
-12 SLGKNNMA
+12 MA
-20 NYAGVIVDISLEK
+20 KYAGVIVDISLEK

-44 HLENVIRPGV
+44 HLDGILHPGM
-54 QVWIPFGMGNRKI
+54 QVWIPFGNGNRRI

-76 TCAYEES
+76 TCSYEEC
-83 KVKEISGVCEGA
+83 KVKELLGVCEGA

-107 WMRDRYGCTMNQAMK
+107 WMRERYGCTMNQAMK
-122 TVIPVK
+122 TVLPVK
-128 NKVKEQTKVLISLTA
+128 NRVKEQTKVLVSLNIDKTA
-143 DTGTVENYISANKR
+143 AEEYAQKNKR
-157 CKARV
+157 AKARI

-167 LATKGTLEKEKLL
+167 LLEKGTLEKEKLL
-180 EEAATTAATLKELQ
+180 EEASTNGTTLKELQ

-215 EKKNITLNTE
+215 DKKEIILNGN
-225 QQTILDT
+225 QQTILDIFRRDFT
-232 FADDLAEGH
+232 EGR
-241 CCNYLLHGVTGSG
+241 CENYLLHGVTGSG
-254 KTEVYMGMIAQVLE
+254 KTEVYMGMLENVLNS
-268 GKKQAIVLIPEIALT
+268 GKQAIVLIPEIALT

-290 YGRFGEK
+290 YGRFGDK

-304 MSAGERYDQMERAKK
+304 MSAGERYDQMERAKR

-331 VFTPFQNLG
+331 VFTPFSNLG

-347 HEGSYKSETTPKYHA
+347 HEGSYKSETNPKYHA

-370 EMSGATMVLGSA
+370 EMSQASLVLGSA
-382 TPSVES
+382 TPSIES
-388 YFKTCNGEMK
+388 YFRASCGEYK
-398 LLKLSNRINDQK
+398 LLRLPNRINDLN
-410 LADVQV
+410 LATVQV
-416 VDLRKEL
+416 VDLRQEL

-431 SRRLHVQMQN
+431 SRTLKKQMQE
-441 ALEKNQQ
+441 ALDKKQQ

-460 FISCRSCGKVL
+460 FISCRSCGHVL

-477 VSLTLHRDN
+477 VSLTLHKDG
-486 KMRCHYCGYEQYSVK
+486 KMRCHYCGYEQRTMK

-524 VKKEF
+524 VRKEF
-529 PKARILRMDMDTTR
+529 PDARILRMDMDTTR
-543 KKGNYEAI
+543 KKGSYEAI
-551 LESFAKKEA
+551 LESFSKKEA

-573 DFPSVTLVG
+573 DFPAVTLVG

-612 GRGND
+612 GRGNL

-630 YAVQSAAAQNYES
+630 YAVQRAAAQDYEG
-643 FYELE
+643 FYDLE

-660 SGMLAMLLQSED
+660 SGMLAMLLQSAEE
-672 QELLEAQAEKI
+672 ELLEAESEKI
-683 KTGILEMEI
+683 KTMILEMDI

-704 ISKLSDIYRR
+704 ISKISDIYRR
-714 VIYLKHEDTK
+714 VIYLKHEDAK
-724 ELYRVREMIDL
+724 ELYRVREMIDE

>member
-1 MNVSSLKKYYR
+1 
-12 SLGKNNMA
+12 MA
-20 NYAGVIVDISLEK
+20 KYAGVIVDISLEK

-39 YKIPA
+39 YKVPA
-44 HLENVIRPGV
+44 YLEGILHPGM
-54 QVWIPFGMGNRKI
+54 QVWIPFGNGNRRI
-67 KGFVVSLSD
+67 KGFVVSLAD
-76 TCAYEES
+76 TCSYEEY
-83 KVKEISGVCEGA
+83 KVKELLGVCEGA
-95 IPVEGQLIELAA
+95 ISVEGQLIELAA
-107 WMRDRYGCTMNQAMK
+107 WMRERYGCTMNQAMK
-122 TVIPVK
+122 TVLPVK
-128 NKVKEQTKVLISLTA
+128 NKVKEQTKVLVSLNIDKTA
-143 DTGTVENYISANKR
+143 VDEYAEKNKR
-157 CKARV
+157 AKARI

-167 LATKGTLEKEKLL
+167 LLEKGTLEKDKLL
-180 EEAATTAATLKELQ
+180 EEASTTGATLKELQ
-194 EAGLISLQSETIYR
+194 EAGLLSLQSETIYR

-215 EKKNITLNTE
+215 EKQEIILNQN
-225 QQTILDT
+225 QQTILDN
-232 FADDLAEGH
+232 FRQDFAEGR
-241 CCNYLLHGVTGSG
+241 CENYLLHGVTGSG
-254 KTEVYMGMIAQVLE
+254 KTEVYVGMLENVLNS
-268 GKKQAIVLIPEIALT
+268 GKQAIVLIPEIALT

-290 YGRFGEK
+290 YGRFGDK

-304 MSAGERYDQMERAKK
+304 MSAGERYDQMERAKR

-331 VFTPFQNLG
+331 VFTPFSNLG

-347 HEGSYKSETTPKYHA
+347 HEGSYKSETNPKYHA

-370 EMSGATMVLGSA
+370 EMSHASLVLGSA
-382 TPSVES
+382 TPSIES
-388 YFKTCNGEMK
+388 YFKASCGEYK
-398 LLKLSNRINDQK
+398 LLKLPNRINDLN
-410 LADVQV
+410 LAAVQV
-416 VDLRKEL
+416 VDLRQEL

-431 SRRLHVQMQN
+431 SRALRKQMQE
-441 ALEKNQQ
+441 ALDKNQQ

-460 FISCRSCGKVL
+460 FISCRSCGHVL

-477 VSLTLHRDN
+477 VSLTLHKDGR
-486 KMRCHYCGYEQYSVK
+486 MRCHYCGYEQTTVK

-524 VKKEF
+524 VRKEF
-529 PKARILRMDMDTTR
+529 PDAKILRMDMDTTR
-543 KKGNYEAI
+543 KKGSYEAI
-551 LESFAKKEA
+551 LESFSKKEA

-573 DFPSVTLVG
+573 DFPAVTLVG

-612 GRGND
+612 GRGNL

-630 YAVQSAAAQNYES
+630 YAVQRAAAQDYEG
-643 FYELE
+643 FYDLE

-660 SGMLAMLLQSED
+660 SGMLAMLLQGADED
-672 QELLEAQAEKI
+672 ILEAESEKI
-683 KTGILEMEI
+683 KTMILEMDI

-704 ISKLSDIYRR
+704 ISKISDIYRR
-714 VIYLKHEDTK
+714 VIYLKHEDVK
-724 ELYRVREMIDL
+724 ELYCVREMIDE

-740 TISKEIRVEFDENPL
+740 TISKEIRVEYDENPL

>member
-1 MNVSSLKKYYR
+1 
-12 SLGKNNMA
+12 MA
-20 NYAGVIVDISLEK
+20 KYAGVIVDISLEK

-44 HLENVIRPGV
+44 YLEGILHPGM
-54 QVWIPFGMGNRKI
+54 QVWIPFGNGNRRI

-76 TCAYEES
+76 TCSYEEY
-83 KVKEISGVCEGA
+83 KVKELLGVCEGA
-95 IPVEGQLIELAA
+95 ISVEGQLIELAA
-107 WMRDRYGCTMNQAMK
+107 WMRERYGCTMNQAMK
-122 TVIPVK
+122 TVLPVK
-128 NKVKEQTKVLISLTA
+128 NKVKEQTKVLVSLNIDKTA
-143 DTGTVENYISANKR
+143 VDEYAEKNKR
-157 CKARV
+157 AKARI

-167 LATKGTLEKEKLL
+167 LLEKGTLEKDKLL
-180 EEAATTAATLKELQ
+180 EEASTTGATLKELQ
-194 EAGLISLQSETIYR
+194 EAGLLSLQSETIYR

-215 EKKNITLNTE
+215 EKQEIILNQN
-225 QQTILDT
+225 QQTILDN
-232 FADDLAEGH
+232 FRQDFAEGR
-241 CCNYLLHGVTGSG
+241 CENYLLHGVTGSG
-254 KTEVYMGMIAQVLE
+254 KTEVYMGMLENVLNS
-268 GKKQAIVLIPEIALT
+268 GKQAIVLIPEIALT

-290 YGRFGEK
+290 YGRFGDK

-304 MSAGERYDQMERAKK
+304 MSAGERYDQMERAKR

-331 VFTPFQNLG
+331 VFTPFSNLG

-347 HEGSYKSETTPKYHA
+347 HEGSYKSETNPKYHA

-370 EMSGATMVLGSA
+370 EMSHASLVLGSA
-382 TPSVES
+382 TPSIES
-388 YFKTCNGEMK
+388 YFKASCGEYK
-398 LLKLSNRINDQK
+398 LLKLPNRINDLN
-410 LADVQV
+410 LAAVQV
-416 VDLRKEL
+416 VDLRQEL

-431 SRRLHVQMQN
+431 SRALRKQMQE
-441 ALEKNQQ
+441 ALDKNQQ

-460 FISCRSCGKVL
+460 FISCRSCGHVL

-477 VSLTLHRDN
+477 VSLTLHKDGR
-486 KMRCHYCGYEQYSVK
+486 MRCHYCGYEQTTVK

-524 VKKEF
+524 VRKEF
-529 PKARILRMDMDTTR
+529 PDAKILRMDMDTTR
-543 KKGNYEAI
+543 KKGSYEAI
-551 LESFAKKEA
+551 LESFSKKEA

-573 DFPSVTLVG
+573 DFPAVTLVG

-612 GRGND
+612 GRGNL

-630 YAVQSAAAQNYES
+630 YAVQRAAAQDYEG
-643 FYELE
+643 FYDLE

-660 SGMLAMLLQSED
+660 SGMLAMLLQGADED
-672 QELLEAQAEKI
+672 ILEAESEKI
-683 KTGILEMEI
+683 KTMILEMDI

-704 ISKLSDIYRR
+704 ISKISDIYRR
-714 VIYLKHEDTK
+714 VIYLKHEDVK
-724 ELYRVREMIDL
+724 ELYCVREMIDE

-740 TISKEIRVEFDENPL
+740 TISKEIRVEYDENPL

>member
-1 MNVSSLKKYYR
+1 
-12 SLGKNNMA
+12 MA
-20 NYAGVIVDISLEK
+20 KFAGVIVDISLEK

-44 HLENVIRPGV
+44 LLEEKIYPGV
-54 QVWIPFGMGNRKI
+54 PVWIPFGMGNRRI
-67 KGFVVSLSD
+67 KGFVVSISD
-76 TCAYEES
+76 TCTYEES
-83 KVKEISGVCEGA
+83 RVKELLGLCEGA

-107 WMRDRYGCTMNQAMK
+107 WMREKYGCTMNQAMK

-128 NKVKEQTKVLISLTA
+128 NQVKEQTKVLVSLRVGEKA
-143 DTGTVENYISANKR
+143 VAAYAESNKR
-157 CKARV
+157 CKARN

-167 LATKGTLEKEKLL
+167 LLQKGTLEKERLL
-180 EEAATTAATLKELQ
+180 EEAATSAATLRELR
-194 EAGLISLQSETIYR
+194 EEGYISQQSETIYR
-208 LPKIARE
+208 LPKIAVEE
-215 EKKNITLNTE
+215 EKQITLNAE
-225 QQTILDT
+225 QQTVLDNFRQEYLSEMRKT
-232 FADDLAEGH
+232 
-241 CCNYLLHGVTGSG
+241 YLLHGVTGSG
-254 KTEVYMGMIAQVLE
+254 KTEIYMGMIEAVLKE
-268 GKKQAIVLIPEIALT
+268 GKQAIVLIPEIALT
-283 FQTVMRF
+283 YQTVMRF
-290 YGRFGEK
+290 FGRFGDC

-319 GEISIMIGPRSA
+319 GEISVMIGPRSA
-331 VFTPFQNLG
+331 IFTPFPNLG
-340 MIIIDEE
+340 IVIIDEE

-370 EMSGATMVLGSA
+370 EMSSSSLVLGSA

-388 YFKTCNGEMK
+388 YFQTNCGSYK
-398 LLKLSNRINDQK
+398 LLKLPNRVGEQQ
-410 LADVQV
+410 LASVQV

-423 KEGNRSVI
+423 REGNRSVL
-431 SRRLHVQMQN
+431 SRELKDQMQT

-448 IMLFLNRRGHTG
+448 MMLFLNRRGHTG
-460 FISCRSCGKVL
+460 FISCRSCGTVL

-477 VSLTLHRDN
+477 VSLTLHKDGR
-486 KMRCHYCGYEQYSVK
+486 MRCHYCGYEQTTVK

-515 AGTQAIEEV
+515 AGTQQIEEV
-524 VKKEF
+524 VRKEF
-529 PKARILRMDMDTTR
+529 PQARILRMDFDTTR
-543 KKGNYEAI
+543 KKGSYEAI

-573 DFPSVTLVG
+573 DFPNVTVVG

-612 GRGND
+612 GRGKLA
-617 PGNAVI
+617 GNAVI

-630 YAVQSAAAQNYES
+630 YAVQAAAKQDYES

-648 IAYRDLMSYPPM
+648 IAYRDLLSYPPM
-660 SGMLAMLLQSED
+660 SGMMAALLMSED
-672 QELLEAQAEKI
+672 EVLLEEESMRI
-683 KTGILEMEI
+683 KQNIMEMDI
-692 PLLRVTGPTPAV
+692 PLLRVTGPAPAG

-724 ELYRVREMIDL
+724 ELYRVREMIENL
-735 AVKNE
+735 E
-740 TISKEIRVEFDENPL
+740 KEIRVEFDENPL

>member
-1 MNVSSLKKYYR
+1 
-12 SLGKNNMA
+12 MA
-20 NYAGVIVDISLEK
+20 KYAGVIVDISLEK

-44 HLENVIRPGV
+44 HLEGILHPGM
-54 QVWIPFGMGNRKI
+54 QVWIPFGNGNRRI

-76 TCAYEES
+76 TCSYEEY
-83 KVKEISGVCEGA
+83 KVKELLGVCEGA
-95 IPVEGQLIELAA
+95 ISVEGQLIELAA
-107 WMRDRYGCTMNQAMK
+107 WMRERYGCTMNQAMK
-122 TVIPVK
+122 TVLPVK
-128 NKVKEQTKVLISLTA
+128 NKVKEKTKVLVSLNIDKTA
-143 DTGTVENYISANKR
+143 VDEYAEKNKR
-157 CKARV
+157 AKARI

-167 LATKGTLEKEKLL
+167 LLEKGTLEKDKLL
-180 EEAATTAATLKELQ
+180 EEASTTGATLKELQ
-194 EAGLISLQSETIYR
+194 EAGLLSLQSETIYR

-215 EKKNITLNTE
+215 EKQEIILNQN
-225 QQTILDT
+225 QQTILDN
-232 FADDLAEGH
+232 FRQDFAEGR
-241 CCNYLLHGVTGSG
+241 CENYLLHGVTGSG
-254 KTEVYMGMIAQVLE
+254 KTEVYMGMLENVLNS
-268 GKKQAIVLIPEIALT
+268 GKQAIVLIPEIALT

-290 YGRFGEK
+290 YGRFGDK

-304 MSAGERYDQMERAKK
+304 MSAGERYDQMERAKR

-331 VFTPFQNLG
+331 VFTPFSNLG

-347 HEGSYKSETTPKYHA
+347 HEGSYKSETNPKYHA

-370 EMSGATMVLGSA
+370 EMSPASLVLGSA
-382 TPSVES
+382 TPSIES
-388 YFKTCNGEMK
+388 YFKASCGEYK
-398 LLKLSNRINDQK
+398 LLKLPNRINDLN
-410 LADVQV
+410 LAAVQV
-416 VDLRKEL
+416 VDLRQEL

-431 SRRLHVQMQN
+431 SRALRKQMQE
-441 ALEKNQQ
+441 ALDKNQQ

-460 FISCRSCGKVL
+460 FISCRSCGHVL

-477 VSLTLHRDN
+477 VSLTLHKDGR
-486 KMRCHYCGYEQYSVK
+486 MRCHYCGYEQTTVK

-524 VKKEF
+524 VRKEF
-529 PKARILRMDMDTTR
+529 PDAKILRMDMDTTR
-543 KKGNYEAI
+543 KKGSYEAI
-551 LESFAKKEA
+551 LESFSKKEA

-573 DFPSVTLVG
+573 DFPAVTLVG

-612 GRGND
+612 GRGNL

-630 YAVQSAAAQNYES
+630 YAVQRAAAQDYEG
-643 FYELE
+643 FYDLE

-660 SGMLAMLLQSED
+660 SGMLAMLLQGADED
-672 QELLEAQAEKI
+672 ILEAESEKI
-683 KTGILEMEI
+683 KTMILEMDI

-704 ISKLSDIYRR
+704 ISKISDIYRR
-714 VIYLKHEDTK
+714 VIYLKHEDVK
-724 ELYRVREMIDL
+724 ELYCVREMIDE

-740 TISKEIRVEFDENPL
+740 TISKEIRVEYDENPL